1 MVTVFLQRTRG
12 GYIHAAH
19 PDVTQA
25 HIRVDSLDE
34 LPGRLA
40 LTR

>member
-25 HIRVDSLDE
+25 HVGVESLED
-34 LPGRLA
+34 LPGHLVLSR
-40 LTR
+40 